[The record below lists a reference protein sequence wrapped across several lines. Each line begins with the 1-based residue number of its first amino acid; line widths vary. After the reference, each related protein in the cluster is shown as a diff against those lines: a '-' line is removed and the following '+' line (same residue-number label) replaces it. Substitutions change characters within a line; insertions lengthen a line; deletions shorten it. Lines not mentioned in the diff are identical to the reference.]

1 MKIEVLTI
9 ITAKKYRV
17 QKQHLVQYDIISWH
31 GCHWLLTCWSIL
43 FRWVLSNI
51 VSCGYIRLISPV
63 PNSAGVWIAESI
75 HRYIMLKARIVLYVC
90 LRNRFKT
97 FHKQN
102 YNTST
107 HLGLAEGHV
116 LFVPFECKIKLN
128 EIGALPI
135 CDCIYKAEE
144 QVVADIKPH
153 PIHPVDKV
161 WIVPLNHNKY
171 MSISVFDII
180 HLFRPA

>member
-17 QKQHLVQYDIISWH
+17 QKQRYNFLAWMPLTVDLLVHPVEYYQ
-31 GCHWLLTCWSIL
+31 IL
-43 FRWVLSNI
+43 FPVGIS
-51 VSCGYIRLISPV
+51 GLISPV

-75 HRYIMLKARIVLYVC
+75 HRYVILKARIVLNVC

-116 LFVPFECKIKLN
+116 LFVPFEK
-128 EIGALPI
+128 
-135 CDCIYKAEE
+135 
-144 QVVADIKPH
+144 
-153 PIHPVDKV
+153 
-161 WIVPLNHNKY
+161 
-171 MSISVFDII
+171 
-180 HLFRPA
+180 

>member
-1 MKIEVLTI
+1 MPLTVDLLVHPVPLSI
-9 ITAKKYRV
+9 IKYCF
-17 QKQHLVQYDIISWH
+17 L
-31 GCHWLLTCWSIL
+31 
-43 FRWVLSNI
+43 WVYPDL
-51 VSCGYIRLISPV
+51 YLISYI

-116 LFVPFECKIKLN
+116 LFVPFEK
-128 EIGALPI
+128 
-135 CDCIYKAEE
+135 
-144 QVVADIKPH
+144 
-153 PIHPVDKV
+153 
-161 WIVPLNHNKY
+161 
-171 MSISVFDII
+171 
-180 HLFRPA
+180 

>member
-1 MKIEVLTI
+1 MYLINGVLVREKKMKIEVLTI

-31 GCHWLLTCWSIL
+31 GCHWLCWLVGPSCSVEYYQIL
-43 FRWVLSNI
+43 FPVGIS
-51 VSCGYIRLISPV
+51 GLISPV

-75 HRYIMLKARIVLYVC
+75 HRYIMLKAGIVLYVC

-107 HLGLAEGHV
+107 HLGLVEGHV
-116 LFVPFECKIKLN
+116 LFVPFEK
-128 EIGALPI
+128 
-135 CDCIYKAEE
+135 
-144 QVVADIKPH
+144 
-153 PIHPVDKV
+153 
-161 WIVPLNHNKY
+161 
-171 MSISVFDII
+171 
-180 HLFRPA
+180 